1 MRKKGVGE
9 QKVAKSRVRLGD
21 GVYCTLLAIMLG
33 IFHNKVFQT
42 GYSLFFRKGC
52 ECSLPRK
59 RLSENP
65 WECEWMG
72 GFEAGYLHSSF
83 PGGEVV
89 KNLPA
94 DAGDAG
100 SIPGWGRSPGGGHGN
115 TP

>member
-1 MRKKGVGE
+1 M
-9 QKVAKSRVRLGD
+9 RLGD
-21 GVYCTLLAIMLG
+21 GVYCTLLTIMFG

-52 ECSLPRK
+52 EYSLPRK

-72 GFEAGYLHSSF
+72 GFETGYLRSSF
-83 PGGEVV
+83 PGGAVV

-94 DAGDAG
+94 NAGDAG

-115 TP
+115 MP

>member
-9 QKVAKSRVRLGD
+9 EKVAKSRVRLGD

-83 PGGEVV
+83 PGGEVCSE
-89 KNLPA
+89 
-94 DAGDAG
+94 D
-100 SIPGWGRSPGGGHGN
+100 
-115 TP
+115 

>member
-1 MRKKGVGE
+1 M
-9 QKVAKSRVRLGD
+9 
-21 GVYCTLLAIMLG
+21 
-33 IFHNKVFQT
+33 
-42 GYSLFFRKGC
+42 FFRKGC

-65 WECEWMG
+65 RECEWIG

-83 PGGEVV
+83 PDGAGV

-100 SIPGWGRSPGGGHGN
+100 SIPGWGRSPGVGHGSPLQCSRLEN
-115 TP
+115 PMDRGAWGYSPWGHRESDRTE